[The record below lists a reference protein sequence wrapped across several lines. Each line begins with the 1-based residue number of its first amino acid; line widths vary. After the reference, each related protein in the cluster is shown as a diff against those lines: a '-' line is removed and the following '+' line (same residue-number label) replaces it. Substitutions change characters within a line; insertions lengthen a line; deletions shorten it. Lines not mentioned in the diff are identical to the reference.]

1 MFNLS
6 TKQKWTEKT
15 LKKMDDDANEE
26 WKDYNKGISETRKE
40 MLDSIKPESEDLN
53 IIRGFI
59 KGPEPRP

>member
-1 MFNLS
+1 
-6 TKQKWTEKT
+6 
-15 LKKMDDDANEE
+15 MDDDANEE